1 MEFICDTGEV
11 PPGATFT
18 PGAGSKPGVQA
29 LNVRGARL
37 VGMDSKLVL
46 ISADTLDGRG
56 TVNVGLQIAGLMPFM
71 VLKILAFVDG
81 RRGRDAYDIV
91 WSLANHRDGPRGAGR
106 QMAESPIAANSLA
119 VEALDV
125 LRKRFAEERS
135 DGPMAYAAF
144 LGVAG
149 SLKSTAGLRL
159 EAVDAVRVA
168 LRAFDEARAKVRS
181 R

>member
-1 MEFICDTGEV
+1 
-11 PPGATFT
+11 
-18 PGAGSKPGVQA
+18 
-29 LNVRGARL
+29 
-37 VGMDSKLVL
+37 
-46 ISADTLDGRG
+46 
-56 TVNVGLQIAGLMPFM
+56 
-71 VLKILAFVDG
+71 
-81 RRGRDAYDIV
+81 
-91 WSLANHRDGPRGAGR
+91 
-106 QMAESPIAANSLA
+106 MAESPIAADPLA

-149 SLKSTAGLRL
+149 SLQSTAGLRF